1 MVVLMAAWKVD
12 YLVVLMAASTAE
24 TMVDQKVLQWVDQT
38 VASKAGY
45 LVGQMVDHLAVLM
58 AA

>member
-1 MVVLMAAWKVD
+1 MAALKAFLMVD
-12 YLVVLMAASTAE
+12 LLAASTAE

>member
-1 MVVLMAAWKVD
+1 M
-12 YLVVLMAASTAE
+12 VVLMAASTAE
-24 TMVDQKVLQWVDQT
+24 TMVDQKVSQLVDQT
-38 VASKAGY
+38 AASKAGY